1 VPDERRTAAAVA
13 FSDNDHDAEPRHAVA
28 RREGSHGVADL
39 QVKVLRADP
48 FLEVQPTQGVA

>member
-1 VPDERRTAAAVA
+1 MNGGTAAAVA
-13 FSDNDHDAEPRHAVA
+13 FSDDHDAEPRHAVA

-48 FLEVQPTQGVA
+48 FLEVQPTKGVA